1 MRTIAE
7 NKANAASAG
16 MSHGYGLIF
25 LVLALY
31 GSMAQAWDG
40 PVSAYNDVD
49 CLGTRNGSALN
60 CTANDFVVNAVF
72 SAAPDTP
79 PFCVAGNYFDFLVD
93 LDIASGSPTR
103 YDITYYVGQDLQTP
117 QINDPT
123 KSCSATAFPLPPTLP
138 APWASLDG
146 GINNCAD
153 FTSRGSSTV
162 RINKIKVT
170 CAGDANGY
178 LSIPYLLAYQNSA
191 AKDSSCNISA
201 PSTYPI
207 PVTSKCQTGASSVSG
222 TVKVFSGA
230 YVDVTKQTL
239 PDGDPQSFSFNAVGS
254 PGSYVIALTDSTT
267 LDLPQP
273 LDGTYTPTN
282 AAAAT
287 NSVNNITLTDGETA
301 RFYIN
306 ALASVQTLTIT
317 EAATTNW
324 ETTVSMTCNN
334 VTGNPN
340 PTVNNAT
347 RTVSANLTTTN
358 SAAACTITN
367 TKRSRMTLVKSILGG
382 RIDAADQFTVSAS
395 GGGTLTGT
403 PTVTT
408 SGSATTASTSF
419 YSTPGQALTLTDAKA
434 PFGGGPTPL
443 SSYLSFLT
451 CTGTYTGSGTLP
463 NGAATTSASLT
474 PGPGDDV
481 TCTFVN
487 MPIPEPPTLAKS
499 FIPTIVAL
507 NATATLRLVVTNPN
521 TYSSLN
527 GIAFTDTLP
536 AGMTATNGTTP
547 VCGGSLVITG
557 NNQLAFS
564 GGTLASSA
572 SCNIDVTVTGTAAGA
587 HHNTTGVVSATE
599 SDAGA
604 PSNTATLSVYAA
616 PTVTKMFTPSSIVS
630 GESSNMSITV
640 TNPISNPGNL
650 TGVSI
655 SDSYGGTITNDG
667 PGSVVC
673 SGAGSATL
681 SGSVIGGTTVG
692 FINGTLVPGGTCT
705 IYQSVTAASTST
717 NTTGAPVATG
727 PVTVTGTA
735 AGPVTLSAG
744 FPILTVVK
752 SANAGAGVN
761 PGQIVTYA
769 ILVSN
774 TGTGSAINVTVT
786 DVVPNFTTYVANST
800 RLNGISVAGDGAT
813 LPLISGMLIDNN
825 ASRSAGSFA
834 SGILPAGASATVTFM
849 VVVN

>member
-103 YDITYYVGQDLQTP
+103 YDITYYVGQDLHTP

-153 FTSRGSSTV
+153 FISRGASTV

-191 AKDSSCNISA
+191 AKDSSCNISD

-239 PDGDPQSFSFNAVGS
+239 PDGDPQVFSFNVEGS
-254 PGSYVIALTDSTT
+254 LGSYVIALTDSTT

-273 LDGTYTPTN
+273 LDGTYTPAN

-287 NSVNNITLTDGETA
+287 NAVNNITLTDGETA

-324 ETTVSMTCNN
+324 ETTASIICNN
-334 VTGNPN
+334 VTGTPN
-340 PTVNNAT
+340 PTVNNAS
-347 RTVSANLTTTN
+347 RTITANLNTTN

-382 RIDAADQFTVSAS
+382 RIDPADQFTVSAS
-395 GGGTLTGT
+395 GGGLLTGT
-403 PTVTT
+403 TTVTT
-408 SGSATTASTSF
+408 SGSNATASTTF

-474 PGPGDDV
+474 PGPGDDI

-487 MPIPEPPTLAKS
+487 MPIPDAPLLAKS
-499 FIPTIVAL
+499 FTPTAIAL
-507 NATATLRLVVTNPN
+507 NGVATLRFVVTNPN
-521 TYSSLN
+521 SYSALT
-527 GIAFTDTLP
+527 GITFADTLP
-536 AGMTATNGTTP
+536 AGITAPDGITP
-547 VCGGSLVITG
+547 VCGGILAVTG
-557 NNQLAFS
+557 NSQLDFS
-564 GGTLASSA
+564 GGTLANSA
-572 SCNIDVTVTGTAAGA
+572 SCNIDVTVTGHVAGSHNNTAGA
-587 HHNTTGVVSATE
+587 ISSTQTG
-599 SDAGA
+599 AGA
-604 PSNTATLSVYAA
+604 SSNTATLNVFA
-616 PTVTKMFTPSSIVS
+616 PPVVTKVFVPSTIVS
-630 GESSNMSITV
+630 GGTSSMAITV
-640 TNPISNPGNL
+640 TNPAVNPGSL
-650 TGVSI
+650 TGVSL

-681 SGSVIGGTTVG
+681 SGGVIGGTTVG
-692 FINGTLVPGGTCT
+692 FSNGTIVPGGTCVIT
-705 IYQSVTAASTST
+705 QSVTAISTST

-727 PVTVTGTA
+727 PVTVTGVA

-752 SANAGAGVN
+752 SASAGPGVN
-761 PGQIVTYA
+761 PGQIVTYS
-769 ILVSN
+769 IIVSN
-774 TGTGSAINVTVT
+774 TGTGSAINVIMT
-786 DVVPNFTTYVANST
+786 DNLPAFTTYIADST
-800 RLNGISVAGDGAT
+800 RLNGIPVAGDGAT
-813 LPLISGMLIDNN
+813 LPLISGMLVDNN
-825 ASRSAGSFA
+825 TSRSAGSFA
-834 SGILPAGASATVTFM
+834 SGVLPAGSSALVTFM
-849 VVVN
+849 VMVN